1 MSALQAAYVT
11 STGSFLPGPP
21 VPNDEIEEILGAV
34 HGVPSRLRTRILR
47 SNRIRTRHYAMDRE
61 QHTTYENCELAAL
74 AAEACLSHAFI
85 DRVDVDMLAVGSA
98 QGDLPLPGMAS
109 MVQTELNLPPCELLS
124 THGVCSAGIAALKS
138 AVNQVRLG
146 EKRNALVCASELTSR
161 LLKRSRYEVAPADAV
176 DFEAEFLRWMLSDG
190 AGAALVQQRPRPR
203 GVSLR
208 VDWIEITSYASDFD
222 ICMSCGTADQ
232 KPWSASSSRL
242 AGGPVS
248 DGSVSSGA
256 PESTRCEQ
264 SSITPRRTWQDYAT
278 CGDAERAGALLLR
291 QNVRIFENVL
301 KVGADGF
308 LRLVQQGRI
317 TTDEIDHLLCHYS
330 SHYFKSKIVDLFRMA
345 GCLVPEERW
354 FTNLYSKGNTGCAS
368 IFIMLDELFHSGRL
382 KPGEIV
388 FCMIPESARF
398 MVAYAKMT
406 VVEGTE
412 WPSQ

>member
-1 MSALQAAYVT
+1 MSALHNAYIT
-11 STGSFLPGPP
+11 SMGSFLPGPP
-21 VPNDEIEEILGAV
+21 VPNDEMEEILGVV

-47 SNRIRTRHYAMDRE
+47 SNRIKTRHYAMDRE

-74 AAEACLSHAFI
+74 AADACLSHAFI
-85 DRVDVDMLAVGSA
+85 DRADVDMLAVGST

-109 MVQTELNLPPCELLS
+109 MVQTELNLPPCEVLS
-124 THGVCSAGIAALKS
+124 THGVCSAGITALKG

-146 EKRNALVCASELTSR
+146 EKHNALVCASELTSR
-161 LLKRSRYEVAPADAV
+161 LLKRSRYEVAPEEAV

-190 AGAALVQQRPRPR
+190 AGAALVQSRPRPG

-208 VDWIEITSYASDFD
+208 VDWIEITSYAPDFD
-222 ICMSCGTADQ
+222 LCMSCGTEDQ
-232 KPWSASSSRL
+232 RPWSASSSRL
-242 AGGPVS
+242 MADPGRDSSAAGGAPQ
-248 DGSVSSGA
+248 GA
-256 PESTRCEQ
+256 TCEQ
-264 SSITPRRTWQDYAT
+264 GSMPRRQTWQDYAT

-301 KVGADGF
+301 KAGADGF
-308 LRLVQQGRI
+308 LRLVEQGRI

-345 GCLVPEERW
+345 GCTVPEERW

-368 IFIMLDELFHSGRL
+368 IFIMLDELFHSGTL
-382 KPGEIV
+382 KPGETV
-388 FCMIPESARF
+388 FCMVPESARF
-398 MVAYAKMT
+398 MVAFAKMT

-412 WPSQ
+412 WQ